1 MGLPTLAT
9 PVIWNNLKIE
19 YIGPLL
25 LDYDLDGKDRNA
37 KIKITNVSNKEIQN
51 IHFQIAIQGVG
62 EYPKVVGDGGFAV
75 FPNGG
80 NIDLAPGESY
90 IAQHWL
96 QGIYEARFGN
106 TPPVK
111 GQTKTYSIDFIL
123 ATDNAAFQRTNPVAD
138 PVLAGKLT
146 QAIAFSRFDYGMS
159 EFLTTTSA
167 ALVGGQTLSGS
178 IALPNGPVAGLTVE
192 IGTPYSRWYSVET
205 KVNGAVA
212 SFATT
217 VPARDD
223 WVVRVTAD
231 NQTSTTLSAAELA
244 DAGQITLSTA
254 SALSYGY
261 QVSKTAEAPVGYW
274 RGAVSES
281 ERTFVLIPGQENWS
295 DPGDNAADAALRA
308 TSLIRKYNFSGDLLW
323 EYAPGWETWGGDMTA
338 DGSRVV
344 FLLNPDIIQYSAGE
358 WTLGVLDGSNGSLLW
373 SVTGDVPYLGG
384 LEASISDDG
393 RYVAAGSAQ
402 GALGL
407 HDAVT
412 GALLWQK
419 TSGTFGQ
426 VRKIAFV
433 NEFLYIGS
441 GDGYLVKLVAAT
453 GEQVWKA
460 YVGGWP
466 FVNGLD
472 INEPAGLIAVGTKS
486 KDTTVINAQTGEIL
500 WSRQTGALD
509 AVMSADGKYVANF
522 YGDIFDARSGA
533 LVGQTGVGATAI
545 FSPDSQYLIQ
555 ADRGLVVIADLSG
568 KILSRSVDNSDT
580 GIGGGEQAQWSYLSA
595 DGSTLLVASRD
606 MDTPGERAL
615 TIWSRGDPVPLANNP
630 PGLPGQNLG
639 NNPDDNPQPA
649 NVAPTPGNDQFDAR
663 PGANIIDGGE
673 GIDQVVYELN
683 RADFDLIANLDSF
696 VVQSKNG
703 TYSNTLKNIE
713 RIKFNDTSIALDV
726 DKEQIGGQAVL
737 ALGALL
743 GPDSIN
749 NPAVVGLVV
758 GLLDD
763 GMSFDEL
770 AVAAIEA
777 LSLQSNDALVTTLWT
792 NIVGA
797 APSESDK
804 ASVIALLDSGTTPA
818 ELIRLAAYN
827 EANETNVDLVG
838 LAQRGLEFSQIDG

>member
-1 MGLPTLAT
+1 MSLPTLAT
-9 PVIWNNLKIE
+9 PVIWNNLKLE
-19 YIGPLL
+19 YVGPLS

-37 KIKITNVSNKEIQN
+37 KIKITNIGNKEIQN

-90 IAQHWL
+90 VAQNWL

-106 TPPVK
+106 TPPAK

-123 ATDNAAFQRTNPVAD
+123 ATDNAAFQRANPVAD
-138 PVLAGKLT
+138 PVLAGKFT
-146 QAIAFSRFDYGMS
+146 QEIAFSRFDYGIND
-159 EFLTTTSA
+159 FRTTTSA
-167 ALVGGQTLSGS
+167 SLGAGQTLSGS
-178 IALPNGPVAGLTVE
+178 IALPNGPLPGLTVE

-217 VPARDD
+217 VPVRDD
-223 WVVRVTAD
+223 WVVRVTAN
-231 NQTSTTLSAAELA
+231 NQLSTTLSATQLA

-261 QVSKTAEAPVGYW
+261 QVSKTAAAPVGYW

-281 ERTFVLIPGQENWS
+281 ERTFVLLPGQENWS
-295 DPGDNAADAALRA
+295 DPGDNTADAALRA
-308 TSLIRKYNFSGDLLW
+308 TSLIRKYSFGGDLLW

-344 FLLNPDIIQYSAGE
+344 FLLNPDITQYKAGV
-358 WTLGVLDGSNGSLLW
+358 WKLGVLDGSNGRLLW

-393 RYVAAGSAQ
+393 RYVAAGSTQ

-426 VRKIAFV
+426 VRKIVFV
-433 NEFLYIGS
+433 NEFMYIGS
-441 GDGYLVKLVAAT
+441 GDGYLVKMVAAT
-453 GEQVWKA
+453 GAQVWKA

-472 INEPAGLIAVGTKS
+472 VNEKAGLIALGTKS
-486 KDTTVINAQTGEIL
+486 KDTTVVNARTGEIL
-500 WSRQTGALD
+500 WSKQTGALD

-533 LVGQTGVGATAI
+533 LVGQTGVGATAV

-595 DGSTLLVASRD
+595 NGATLLVASRD

-630 PGLPGQNLG
+630 PGVPGQNPG
-639 NNPDDNPQPA
+639 NNPPPA
-649 NVAPTPGNDQFDAR
+649 NVPPTPGNDQFAAR
-663 PGANIIDGGE
+663 QGTNLIDGGG
-673 GIDQVVYELN
+673 GIDRVVYELSRSEFN
-683 RADFDLIANLDSF
+683 LIANADSF

-703 TYSNTLKNIE
+703 LYSNTLKNIE
-713 RIKFNDTSIALDV
+713 RIQFKDTSIALDIKGNAGITAKILGAV
-726 DKEQIGGQAVL
+726 AGKQSLSNKEYVGIGLDLLDKGMSYTQLAGL
-737 ALGALL
+737 AL
-743 GPDSIN
+743 
-749 NPAVVGLVV
+749 
-758 GLLDD
+758 
-763 GMSFDEL
+763 
-770 AVAAIEA
+770 
-777 LSLQSNDALVTTLWT
+777 DALGLNTNDKIVTALWT
-792 NIVGA
+792 NVIGSAPTA
-797 APSESDK
+797 ADK
-804 ASVIALLDSGTTPA
+804 APFIKMLEDGFSRG
-818 ELIRLAAYN
+818 ELARLAAETGEN
-827 EANETNVDLVG
+827 AANIG
-838 LAQRGLEFSQIDG
+838 LTGIAQFGIEYLG